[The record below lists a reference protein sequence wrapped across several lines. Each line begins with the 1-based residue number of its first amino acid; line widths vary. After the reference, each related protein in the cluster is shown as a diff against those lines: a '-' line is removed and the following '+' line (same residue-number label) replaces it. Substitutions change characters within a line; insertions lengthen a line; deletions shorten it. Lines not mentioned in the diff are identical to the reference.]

1 MQSHRDDGEAAATG
15 AEGPS
20 FSHGDH
26 VVLFY
31 RDDDELARRVGEFV
45 LQAGYNGGPAI
56 VIATAAHLRLMED
69 WLVRAG
75 VDIAAARA
83 GGSFLALD
91 ATETMRRFVGAGWP
105 SPASFWQ
112 AMSPLLREAA
122 EAGKPVHIFG
132 EMVALLW
139 DAGQVTAAIEL
150 EAMWNEL
157 GSQYPMSLFCAYPA
171 QAVRGEQHEDALAE
185 VCRAHTAVI
194 GE

>member
-45 LQAGYNGGPAI
+45 LQAGYNGGSAI
-56 VIATAAHLRLMED
+56 VITTAAHLRLMED
-69 WLVRAG
+69 WLV
-75 VDIAAARA
+75 
-83 GGSFLALD
+83 S
-91 ATETMRRFVGAGWP
+91 
-105 SPASFWQ
+105 
-112 AMSPLLREAA
+112 
-122 EAGKPVHIFG
+122 
-132 EMVALLW
+132 
-139 DAGQVTAAIEL
+139 AAIEL

>member
-1 MQSHRDDGEAAATG
+1 
-15 AEGPS
+15 
-20 FSHGDH
+20 
-26 VVLFY
+26 
-31 RDDDELARRVGEFV
+31 
-45 LQAGYNGGPAI
+45 
-56 VIATAAHLRLMED
+56 
-69 WLVRAG
+69 
-75 VDIAAARA
+75 
-83 GGSFLALD
+83 
-91 ATETMRRFVGAGWP
+91 MRRFVGAGWP

-171 QAVRGEQHEDALAE
+171 QAVRGEQDEDALAE